1 MKHLPF
7 SDPGRPD
14 TRSPTRFLLWIGRQ
28 QLGTLALGMTFGVIW
43 MLAQALLPYVLG
55 RAVDDG
61 LAAGDN
67 GALLKWAGV
76 LLALGT
82 VQAIAGVSRHRAAV
96 SNWLQ
101 ASFRMV
107 QVVSHHAA
115 RSGPAVRAKLTTGE
129 VVATVSNDAM
139 RAGGAFDIT
148 ARLAGAIAS
157 YFVVA
162 AILLSTSFVLGLVVL
177 LGVPVLVGS
186 LSLVIRPLQERQ
198 REQREQVGQLT
209 AVGADTVAG
218 LRVLRGIGGERVFL
232 DRYRRRSEEV
242 RRAGV
247 RVALPQSTLDSA
259 QVLLPGIFVVIV
271 TWLGARLA
279 IQGRISPG
287 ELVAFYGYAAFLV
300 IPLRVAAEAVDK
312 VTRALV
318 GAQRML
324 AILRIEPLVGE
335 PDAPAAEPQE
345 AAVLA
350 DAQSGLVV
358 EPGLLTCVVTL
369 IADEGSRIAD
379 RLGRFADDG
388 LVTLDGVPVAALAV
402 ETMRRR
408 VVVSETDPLLFSGP
422 LREELDPWGRAS
434 DEQIVD
440 AIAVAN
446 AEDVLDSLPEGL
458 DGHMEER
465 GRSFSGGQRQR
476 LVLARAL
483 LADAEILVLVEPT
496 SAVDAHT
503 EARIARRLHDARRG
517 RTTVVMTG
525 SPLVLDQADRV
536 VFIAD
541 GRVAAT
547 GTHRELLGSSPAY
560 RYAVTR
566 EDAAWARGCRSR
578 PDRRCAGTR
587 PSYCAATAVC
597 SRSCSS

>member
-1 MKHLPF
+1 MKQLPF
-7 SDPGRPD
+7 ADPGTPD
-14 TRSPTRFLLWIGRQ
+14 TRSPLRFLLWVGRQ
-28 QLGTLALGMTFGVIW
+28 QLGTLFLGMSFGIVW
-43 MLAQALLPYVLG
+43 MLAQALLPWVLG
-55 RAVDDG
+55 RAVDEG
-61 LAAGDN
+61 LATGDN
-67 GALLKWAGV
+67 AALLAWAAALLGLGV
-76 LLALGT
+76 
-82 VQAIAGVSRHRAAV
+82 VQAVAGTLRHRVAV

-101 ASFRMV
+101 SGFRMI
-107 QVVSHHAA
+107 QVVAHHAA
-115 RSGPAVRAKLTTGE
+115 LTGPAIRSRLTTGE
-129 VVATVSNDAM
+129 VVATVSNDAL

-162 AILLSTSFVLGLVVL
+162 AVLLSTSTLLGLVVL

-186 LSLVIRPLQERQ
+186 LSLVIRPLQARQ
-198 REQREQVGQLT
+198 REQREQVGRLT
-209 AVGADTVAG
+209 ALGADTVAG

-242 RRAGV
+242 RLAGV

-259 QVLLPGIFVVIV
+259 QVLLPGIFIVIV

-324 AILRIEPLVGE
+324 AILRIEPLVDPPEETAVE
-335 PDAPAAEPQE
+335 PDRGGELVDE
-345 AAVLA
+345 R
-350 DAQSGLVV
+350 SGLVV
-358 EPGLLTCVVTL
+358 EPGLLTCVFATDT
-369 IADEGSRIAD
+369 DEGSRLAD

-388 LVTLDGVPVAALAV
+388 NVTLGGVPVAALDLAAL
-402 ETMRRR
+402 RRR
-408 VVVSETDPLLFSGP
+408 VVVSETDPFLFAGP
-422 LREELDPWGRAS
+422 LRQELDPWGRAS
-434 DEQIVD
+434 DAELLE

-458 DGHMEER
+458 DGHLEER
-465 GRSFSGGQRQR
+465 GRSLSGGQRQR
-476 LVLARAL
+476 LVLARSL

-503 EARIARRLHDARRG
+503 EARIARRLRAARRG
-517 RTTVVMTG
+517 RTTVVVTA

-536 VFIAD
+536 VFLAG
-541 GRVAAT
+541 GRVAAQ
-547 GTHRELLGSSPAY
+547 GTHRELVQTNPAY
-560 RYAVTR
+560 RFAVTR
-566 EDAAWARGCRSR
+566 EDAA
-578 PDRRCAGTR
+578 
-587 PSYCAATAVC
+587 
-597 SRSCSS
+597 

>member
-1 MKHLPF
+1 M
-7 SDPGRPD
+7 
-14 TRSPTRFLLWIGRQ
+14 
-28 QLGTLALGMTFGVIW
+28 
-43 MLAQALLPYVLG
+43 
-55 RAVDDG
+55 
-61 LAAGDN
+61 
-67 GALLKWAGV
+67 
-76 LLALGT
+76 
-82 VQAIAGVSRHRAAV
+82 
-96 SNWLQ
+96 
-101 ASFRMV
+101 
-107 QVVSHHAA
+107 
-115 RSGPAVRAKLTTGE
+115 
-129 VVATVSNDAM
+129 
-139 RAGGAFDIT
+139 
-148 ARLAGAIAS
+148 
-157 YFVVA
+157 
-162 AILLSTSFVLGLVVL
+162 LLSASTLLGLVVL

-209 AVGADTVAG
+209 ALGADTVAG

-232 DRYRRRSEEV
+232 DRYRRRSEAV

-259 QVLLPGIFVVIV
+259 QVLLPGIFIVIV

-279 IQGRISPG
+279 IDGQISPG

-300 IPLRVAAEAVDK
+300 IPLRTAAEAVDK

-324 AILRIEPLVGE
+324 AILRIEPSVGE
-335 PDAPAAEPQE
+335 PEAPASEPGRG
-345 AAVLA
+345 ALLT
-350 DAQSGLVV
+350 DDRSGLVV
-358 EPGLLTCVVTL
+358 EPGLLTCVVTPS
-369 IADEGSRIAD
+369 ADEGARIAD
-379 RLGRFADDG
+379 RLGRFTDDG
-388 LVTLDGVPVAALAV
+388 RVTLGGVPLATLPV
-402 ETMRRR
+402 ETIRRR

-434 DEQIVD
+434 DEQLVE

-483 LADAEILVLVEPT
+483 LANAEILVLVEPT

-503 EARIARRLHDARRG
+503 EARIARRLREARAG

-536 VFIAD
+536 VFIA
-541 GRVAAT
+541 GERVAAT
-547 GTHRELLGSSPAY
+547 GTHRELLASSPAY

-566 EDAAWARGCRSR
+566 EDAVSERLPIAAG
-578 PDRRCAGTR
+578 RRCARTR
-587 PSYCAATAVC
+587 PSC
-597 SRSCSS
+597 SASIGGR

>member
-1 MKHLPF
+1 MKQLPF
-7 SDPGRPD
+7 ADPGTPD
-14 TRSPTRFLLWIGRQ
+14 RRSPTRFLLWIGRQ
-28 QLGTLALGMTFGVIW
+28 QVGTLVLGMTFGIVW
-43 MLAQALLPYVLG
+43 MLAQALLPWVLG
-55 RAVDDG
+55 RAIDEGVST
-61 LAAGDN
+61 GDTE
-67 GALLKWAGV
+67 ALLAWAAALFGLGV
-76 LLALGT
+76 
-82 VQAIAGVSRHRAAV
+82 VQAVAGTLRHRVAV

-101 ASFRMV
+101 ASFRMI
-107 QVVSHHAA
+107 QVVAHHAA
-115 RSGPAVRAKLTTGE
+115 LTGPAVRTRLTTGE
-129 VVATVSNDAM
+129 VVATVSNDAL

-162 AILLSTSFVLGLVVL
+162 ALLLSASTL
-177 LGVPVLVGS
+177 LGVVVLVGVPILVAS
-186 LSLVIRPLQERQ
+186 LSTVIRPLQARQ
-198 REQREQVGQLT
+198 REQREQVGRLT

-247 RVALPQSTLDSA
+247 LVALPQSTLDSA
-259 QVLLPGIFVVIV
+259 QVLLPGIFLVVV

-279 IQGRISPG
+279 IEGEISPG

-324 AILRIEPLVGE
+324 AILEIEPSVGE
-335 PDAPAAEPQE
+335 PEPPAAAPAPGAL
-345 AAVLA
+345 LA
-350 DAQSGLVV
+350 DDRTGLVV
-358 EPGLLTCVVTL
+358 EPGLLTCVFTPG
-369 IADEGSRIAD
+369 ADEGARLAD
-379 RLGRFADDG
+379 RLGRFVDDG
-388 LVTLDGVPVAALAV
+388 VVTLGGVPVSTLPLA
-402 ETMRRR
+402 ELRQR

-434 DEQIVD
+434 DEQLIA

-503 EARIARRLHDARRG
+503 EARIARRLHEARRG
-517 RTTVVMTG
+517 RTTVVMTA

-541 GRVAAT
+541 GRVAAV
-547 GTHRELLGSSPAY
+547 GTHRELLRSSPVY
-560 RYAVTR
+560 RFAVTR
-566 EDAAWARGCRSR
+566 EDAA
-578 PDRRCAGTR
+578 
-587 PSYCAATAVC
+587 
-597 SRSCSS
+597 

>member
-1 MKHLPF
+1 MRQLPF
-7 SDPGRPD
+7 ADPGTPD
-14 TRSPTRFLLWIGRQ
+14 TRSPTRFLLWVGRHQ
-28 QLGTLALGMTFGVIW
+28 AGTLALGMTFGIVW
-43 MLAQALLPYVLG
+43 MLAQALLPWVLG
-55 RAVDDG
+55 RAIDEGVSTGDTEALVAWAAALFG
-61 LAAGDN
+61 L
-67 GALLKWAGV
+67 GV
-76 LLALGT
+76 
-82 VQAIAGVSRHRAAV
+82 VQAVAGTLRHRVAV

-101 ASFRMV
+101 ASYRMI
-107 QVVSHHAA
+107 QVVAHHAA
-115 RSGPAVRAKLTTGE
+115 LTGPAIRGRLTTGE
-129 VVATVSNDAM
+129 VVATVSNDAL

-162 AILLSTSFVLGLVVL
+162 AVLLSTSTL
-177 LGVPVLVGS
+177 LGVVVLVGVPILVAS
-186 LSLVIRPLQERQ
+186 LSTVIRPLQARQ
-198 REQREQVGQLT
+198 REQREQVGRLT

-247 RVALPQSTLDSA
+247 LVALPQSTLDSA
-259 QVLLPGIFVVIV
+259 QVLLPGIFVVVV

-279 IQGRISPG
+279 IEGEISPG

-324 AILRIEPLVGE
+324 AILRIEPSVGE
-335 PDAPAAEPQE
+335 PAAPAAEPAPE
-345 AAVLA
+345 ALLV
-350 DAQSGLVV
+350 DERTGLVV
-358 EPGLLTCVVTL
+358 EPGVLTCVFTPG
-369 IADEGSRIAD
+369 ADEGARLAD
-379 RLGRFADDG
+379 RLGRFVDDG
-388 LVTLDGVPVAALAV
+388 VVTLGGVPVSAIPLA
-402 ETMRRR
+402 ELRRR

-434 DEQIVD
+434 DEQVVA

-446 AEDVLDSLPEGL
+446 AEDVLDSLPDGL

-483 LADAEILVLVEPT
+483 LADAEIIVLVEPT

-503 EARIARRLHDARRG
+503 EARIARRLHEARRG
-517 RTTVVMTG
+517 RTTVVMTA

-541 GRVAAT
+541 GRVAAE
-547 GTHRELLGSSPAY
+547 GTHRELLQSSPVY
-560 RYAVTR
+560 RFAVTR
-566 EDAAWARGCRSR
+566 EDAA
-578 PDRRCAGTR
+578 
-587 PSYCAATAVC
+587 
-597 SRSCSS
+597 

>member
-1 MKHLPF
+1 MKQLPF
-7 SDPGRPD
+7 ADPGTPD
-14 TRSPTRFLLWIGRQ
+14 TRSPTRFLLWVGRHQ
-28 QLGTLALGMTFGVIW
+28 VGTLILGMTFGIVW
-43 MLAQALLPYVLG
+43 MLAQALLPWVLG
-55 RAVDDG
+55 QAIDEGV
-61 LAAGDN
+61 ATGDTQ
-67 GALLKWAGV
+67 ALLAWAAALLGLGV
-76 LLALGT
+76 
-82 VQAIAGVSRHRAAV
+82 VQAVAGTLRHRAAV

-101 ASFRMV
+101 ASFRMI
-107 QVVSHHAA
+107 QVVAHHAA
-115 RSGPAVRAKLTTGE
+115 LTGPAVRTRLTTGE
-129 VVATVSNDAM
+129 VVATVSNDAL

-162 AILLSTSFVLGLVVL
+162 AVLLSASTLLGLVVL
-177 LGVPVLVGS
+177 LGVPVLVAS
-186 LSLVIRPLQERQ
+186 LSLVIRPLQARQ
-198 REQREQVGQLT
+198 REQREQVGRLT
-209 AVGADTVAG
+209 ALGADTVAG

-232 DRYRRRSEEV
+232 DRYRVRSEEV

-259 QVLLPGIFVVIV
+259 QVLLPGIFIVIV

-279 IQGRISPG
+279 IDGSISPG

-318 GAQRML
+318 GSQRML
-324 AILRIEPLVGE
+324 AIMRIDQLVAEPGE
-335 PDAPAAEPQE
+335 PALAPEPG
-345 AAVLA
+345 ALLA
-350 DAQSGLVV
+350 DARSGLVV
-358 EPGLLTCVVTL
+358 EPGVLTCVFTPG
-369 IADEGSRIAD
+369 ADEGARLAD
-379 RLGRFADDG
+379 RLGRFVDDG
-388 LVTLDGVPVAALAV
+388 VVTLGGVPVSEIPLA
-402 ETMRRR
+402 ELRRR

-434 DEQIVD
+434 DEQLLA

-503 EARIARRLHDARRG
+503 EARIARRLRGARRG
-517 RTTVVMTG
+517 RTTVVMTA

-536 VFIAD
+536 VFVTE
-541 GRVAAT
+541 GRVVAA
-547 GTHRELLGSSPAY
+547 GTHRELLQSSPAY
-560 RYAVTR
+560 RFAVTR
-566 EDAAWARGCRSR
+566 EDAA
-578 PDRRCAGTR
+578 
-587 PSYCAATAVC
+587 
-597 SRSCSS
+597 